1 MDGDDERSIPTAN
14 VASAVHID
22 TDAGAYDSIDE
33 FLAIVEKNQVKRQG
47 TGDSKKFDIIKFKR
61 KMSKN
66 RKRFAKVNFWR
77 NTNRRE
83 PVTTSP
89 LVILSTR
96 YKHGSDITTNV
107 GKESTKNKKIAVSC
121 QISAFPNSRRDL
133 EQSKWYTFPNM
144 TSDEVLVFYQYDR
157 SVTQPSDLWHFAI
170 SIEDNRAQHAEA
182 ISKKSPRESF
192 GILALV
198 VFDEIVD
205 KDKDRF
211 HPVRLRPVLSFE
223 ESGCFCDE
231 QAEKRSR

>member
-1 MDGDDERSIPTAN
+1 M
-14 VASAVHID
+14 
-22 TDAGAYDSIDE
+22 
-33 FLAIVEKNQVKRQG
+33 
-47 TGDSKKFDIIKFKR
+47 
-61 KMSKN
+61 
-66 RKRFAKVNFWR
+66 
-77 NTNRRE
+77 
-83 PVTTSP
+83 
-89 LVILSTR
+89 
-96 YKHGSDITTNV
+96 
-107 GKESTKNKKIAVSC
+107 
-121 QISAFPNSRRDL
+121 
-133 EQSKWYTFPNM
+133 
-144 TSDEVLVFYQYDR
+144 FYQYDR

-192 GILALV
+192 DILALV